1 MEVLYILFFG
11 GFNLILF
18 SYLTK
23 SIKIS
28 HRIMCFVFI
37 IIVLFGVLQVTYLS
51 KYYLHNDFFYN
62 LLLYSM
68 SIIIIHYGVGS
79 MLSAFLDDINHVRNN
94 YMAREYIV
102 PIFNFFRLKLIYL
115 IVFISQIISIVNF
128 SYLKFNLY

>member
-128 SYLKFNLY
+128 SN